1 MKRLLRT
8 MWRWF
13 VVGNVGIAGTL
24 LAFFAF
30 DWSFLLSILFGGS
43 IGYGISLYMKRK
55 EAPAVWKD
63 TLKDERAYRRQQLKE
78 ARKKVRRIGQSRF
91 RIRSL
96 AMWYKLSRLYN
107 VCQKM
112 IDAAEQEPVRFRAAQ
127 SFFNTTLDSIVTI
140 VEKYVYLTKQ
150 PVRNDDMR
158 TAIREAETMIDA
170 MITTAE
176 NQLLDM
182 LEGDLFDL
190 EAELKVLKHSLPND
204 PPLSLEER
212 KAITIDLRKER
223 EDERVGKTNEQKR

>member
-13 VVGNVGIAGTL
+13 VAWNVGIAGTL

-30 DWSFLLSILFGGS
+30 DWPFLLSILFGGGV
-43 IGYGISLYMKRK
+43 GYGISFYMKRK
-55 EAPAVWKD
+55 EAPTVWKEP
-63 TLKDERAYRRQQLKE
+63 LKDERTYRRQQLKE

-112 IDAAEQEPVRFRAAQ
+112 IDAAEQEPSRFRAAQ

-150 PVRNDDMR
+150 PVRNDDIR
-158 TAIREAETMIDA
+158 KAIREAETMIDT
-170 MITTAE
+170 MISTAE

-190 EAELKVLKHSLPND
+190 ETEIKVLKHTLPND
-204 PPLSLEER
+204 RPLSLEER
-212 KAITIDLRKER
+212 KTITIDLRKER
-223 EDERVGKTNEQKR
+223 EKHEQKR